1 MSVKIRLSRAGVKKA
16 PFYHVVVADER
27 KPRDGAFIE
36 QVGTFDPGVE
46 PPAVKFDDERVQY
59 WLAKGA
65 QPTEAV
71 ADLIR
76 RARPAA
82 AK

>member
-1 MSVKIRLSRAGVKKA
+1 MAVKMRLSRAGVKKA

-46 PPAVKFDDERVQY
+46 PPVVQFDQARVDY
-59 WLAKGA
+59 WLANGV
-65 QPTEAV
+65 QPSEAV
-71 ADLIR
+71 SHLLK
-76 RARPAA
+76 RARPAPT
-82 AK
+82 K